1 MTCDDSVADPDDD
14 CLTVVVKLM
23 SRWMGKEEEINV
35 LRNAL
40 IRQKDTTTEAEKAK
54 AVRAYKAEILVI
66 LRTPPPPI

>member
-1 MTCDDSVADPDDD
+1 MTGDGSVADPDDD

-40 IRQKDTTTEAEKAK
+40 IRRKDTTAEAENALR
-54 AVRAYKAEILVI
+54 VRA
-66 LRTPPPPI
+66 